1 MVPTPSRSSWKGSS
15 RALLVVGV
23 PPGQRGPPDPAVG
36 RLGVEDHRL
45 RHDQGAMAGGR
56 GTPAEVDV
64 VAEDGEL
71 VVEATELLEDAAAHQ
86 HAGGVHREDGA
97 DLVVLAL
104 VVLTALERRPLT
116 QLGTQHVGVRVLL
129 GRRQECRERVRLGV
143 GVVVEDP
150 HPLAVRTRGA
160 ELLEREPDGAG
171 EGGGPGR
178 PQDLSERGLEK
189 VRAAVLAARVDRDD
203 AVDRC

>member
-1 MVPTPSRSSWKGSS
+1 M
-15 RALLVVGV
+15 
-23 PPGQRGPPDPAVG
+23 G

-45 RHDQGAMAGGR
+45 RHDQGAVAGGR

-104 VVLTALERRPLT
+104 VVLAALEAGLAPTGAGDGDPQLEQTLERRPLT

-129 GRRQECRERVRLGV
+129 GRRQERRERVRLGV